1 METGY
6 LNKYFT
12 GVVIKKLSVV
22 ETDSKASHQH
32 EYNAKKPMDEL
43 FGIEVSRREY
53 KARFLYLNDLETI
66 SAEGKMTWYDAR
78 SNHPT
83 RTEWRF
89 YFQTTE
95 VSKRSMAGDS
105 LFICKKTDDTLLV
118 IIAREN
124 STSERQLYWLFGF
137 SGIDTEQKGFVTRFE
152 LNLNNEQLEF
162 VAANVLEEIGIV
174 YENESVKKLLE
185 PMLNKF
191 AGKFPSTR
199 DFSDFAR
206 ETVKDVDPLLNPDDA
221 LVKWINREEMLFKV
235 MEEHLIKEQLEKG
248 FFKNEE
254 VDVDS
259 FIRFSLSVQNR
270 RKSRAG
276 LSLENHIEALLQRQG
291 ILYTHTPVTENKAKP
306 DFIFPCIEAYRDEQ
320 YEENY
325 LTMLGAKST
334 CKDRWRQVLSEAD
347 RISRKHLLTLE
358 PSISTNQT
366 DEMIAK
372 NLQLV
377 VPQPI
382 HETYTEE
389 QRVWLFDVDQFIDEV
404 KEKQRFYIR
413 RQGA

>member
-6 LNKYFT
+6 LNRYFT
-12 GVVIKKLSVV
+12 GVVVKKLSAV
-22 ETDSKASHQH
+22 ETDLKTSHQH

-43 FGIEVSRREY
+43 FGTEVSRREY
-53 KARFLYLNDLETI
+53 RATFLYLDDIETI

-78 SNHPT
+78 CNHPT

-95 VSKRSMAGDS
+95 VSKRSASGDS

-118 IIAREN
+118 IIAKEN
-124 STSERQLYWLFGF
+124 STSEGQLYWLFGF
-137 SGIDTEQKGFVTRFE
+137 NGIDTEQKGFVTRFE

-162 VAANVLEEIGIV
+162 VAASVLEQIGIV
-174 YENESVKKLLE
+174 YENESVKSLLE
-185 PMLNKF
+185 PMLRKF
-191 AGKFPSTR
+191 NGKFPSTR

-206 ETVKDVDPLLNPDDA
+206 ETVKDVDPLHNPDDA
-221 LVKWINREEMLFKV
+221 LVKWINREELLFKM
-235 MEEHLIKEQLEKG
+235 MEEHLIKERLEQG
-248 FFKNEE
+248 FFKDGEI
-254 VDVDS
+254 DVDS
-259 FIRFSLSVQNR
+259 FISFSLSVQNR

-276 LSLENHIEALLQRQG
+276 LSLENHIQALLGSQE

-306 DFIFPCIEAYRDEQ
+306 DFIFPCIEAYKDEQ

-366 DEMIAK
+366 DEMAAK

-382 HETYTEE
+382 HETYTE
-389 QRVWLFDVDQFIDEV
+389 QQCAWLFNIAQFIDEV
-404 KEKQRFYIR
+404 KEKQRFYTKK
-413 RQGA
+413 QGG